1 MTIDRSIQQAYRNRA
16 FEAKALLLSALPYD
30 AHEIVSYLY
39 RRRKSVLRFEDGQ
52 ITLNS
57 QPSPMLTWAFHDA
70 PIELTE
76 AARMLGLAIVC

>member
-1 MTIDRSIQQAYRNRA
+1 MTIDKSIQQAYRNRA
-16 FEAKALLLSALPYD
+16 FEAKELLSSALPFE
-30 AHEIVSYLY
+30 APEIVSYMY

-57 QPSPMLTWAFHDA
+57 HPSPMLTWAFHDA

-76 AARMLGLAIVC
+76 AARLLGLAIVC